1 MEHVIRLIRADEVV
15 AWYATLAAQHAHNG
29 RGGIYATTRAAPPS
43 PTPER
48 VASVA
53 GELARGLAEPQWL
66 RVFGVWCGDRMV
78 GHADLSGGS
87 WASDLH
93 RCTLGVGLEPEHQGR
108 GVGTRLMNEVIAW
121 ARTEGLSWMD
131 LCVFEGNG
139 PALALY
145 TRLGFR
151 EVGRVAD
158 RHRVGDVRLAEIA
171 MALSLA

>member
-1 MEHVIRLIRADEVV
+1 MEHTIRLIRADEVV
-15 AWYATLAAQHAHNG
+15 AWYATLAAQHGHNG
-29 RGGIYATTRAAPPS
+29 RDGIYATTRATAPN

-53 GELARGLAEPQWL
+53 AELARGLAEPGWL
-66 RVFGVWCGDRMV
+66 RVFGVWRGGRMV

-87 WASDLH
+87 WESDLH

-108 GVGTRLMNEVIAW
+108 GLGTRLMNEVIAW
-121 ARTEGLSWMD
+121 ARGSGLAWMD
-131 LCVFEGNG
+131 LFVFDGNG

-145 TRLGFR
+145 AKLGFR

-158 RHRVGDVRLAEIA
+158 RHRVGEVRLSEIA
-171 MALSLA
+171 MTLALV